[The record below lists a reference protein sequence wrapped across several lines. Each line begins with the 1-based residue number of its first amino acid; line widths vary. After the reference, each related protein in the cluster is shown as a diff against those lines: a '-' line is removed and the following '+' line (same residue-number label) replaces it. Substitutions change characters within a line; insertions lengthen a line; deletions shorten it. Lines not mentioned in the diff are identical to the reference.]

1 MRRRCRAVQAF
12 LVPDISIGKNEAPE
26 FAAMARKA
34 VSTMSLEEVL
44 GRLVV
49 EIGVVWVL
57 SGMVR
62 ALVDKFGDAA
72 QKVTSKGLAAPDSF
86 CDALGRVLVA

>member
-1 MRRRCRAVQAF
+1 M
-12 LVPDISIGKNEAPE
+12 PDISVGKNEAPE

-44 GRLVV
+44 GRMVI
-49 EIGVVWVL
+49 EIAVVWVI

-62 ALVDKFGDAA
+62 AVVDKFGDAA
-72 QKVTSKGLAAPDSF
+72 QKVTHTGLTAPGLRRV
-86 CDALGRVLVA
+86 CDAL